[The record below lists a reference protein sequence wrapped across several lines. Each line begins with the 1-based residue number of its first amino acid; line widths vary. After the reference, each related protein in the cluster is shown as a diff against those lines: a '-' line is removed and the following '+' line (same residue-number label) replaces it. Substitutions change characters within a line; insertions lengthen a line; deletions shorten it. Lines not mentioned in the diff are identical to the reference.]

1 MQFDDDNCGVYMYE
15 RYLFFVM
22 IIWWMIGD
30 KHVYVF
36 MLIMMMMDYV
46 VELLYE
52 NDIDI
57 DGECMN
63 AKWRCDLGYYI
74 YPMEVKMIVSL
85 LLNMCI
91 MSHIFMHHKS

>member
-1 MQFDDDNCGVYMYE
+1 
-15 RYLFFVM
+15 
-22 IIWWMIGD
+22 MIGD

-63 AKWRCDLGYYI
+63 AK
-74 YPMEVKMIVSL
+74 
-85 LLNMCI
+85 
-91 MSHIFMHHKS
+91 

>member
-1 MQFDDDNCGVYMYE
+1 
-15 RYLFFVM
+15 
-22 IIWWMIGD
+22 
-30 KHVYVF
+30 

-63 AKWRCDLGYYI
+63 AK
-74 YPMEVKMIVSL
+74 
-85 LLNMCI
+85 
-91 MSHIFMHHKS
+91 